1 MRQEIQDLVEVSRRY
16 GIDMDYV
23 IAGGGNTSFKDSKQ
37 IWVKASGT
45 SMAGIDENGFVCLDR
60 LKLKIL
66 SEKTYSSDST
76 EREAQVKQDLSNAI
90 LYPQDKRPSVE
101 TSMHEIIDFPF
112 VVHTHPAMVCGLLCA
127 QDSKEMVERLFGAD
141 CLYIE
146 YTDPGYVLFKAVDNA
161 LQDYREVNGT
171 DPHIIFLENHGVFV
185 AADRVEKI
193 DEIYRD
199 IAETISANISV
210 IPDNSNERQEP
221 LLDTVSKL
229 LAGHSETS
237 GCVSLQLANNLT
249 DRFVSG
255 GSAFDGISI
264 PFTPDNIVYC
274 KSKYLFVSEIES
286 VLPELLE
293 FRDKNGF
300 LPKVI
305 AVEGAGIIALEEKEQ
320 SARIVLEVFEDMMKV
335 CVYTEN
341 FGGPRPMS
349 PSQISF
355 IDNWEVENYRRQ
367 VSKKIGS

>member
-1 MRQEIQDLVEVSRRY
+1 MRQEIHQLVEVSRRY
-16 GIDMDYV
+16 GSDPDYV
-23 IAGGGNTSFKDSKQ
+23 IAGGGNTSFKDTGR
-37 IWVKASGT
+37 IWVRASGS
-45 SMAGIDENGFVCLDR
+45 SMADIDENGFVCLDR
-60 LKLKIL
+60 EKLKIL
-66 SEKTYSSDST
+66 SEKAYSSDNT
-76 EREAQVKQDLSNAI
+76 EREAQVKQDLANAI
-90 LYPQDKRPSVE
+90 EYPQDKRPSVE
-101 TSMHEIIDFPF
+101 TSMHEIINHPF

-127 QDSKEMVERLFGAD
+127 QESKEMVNRLFAED

-161 LQDYREVNGT
+161 LQDYREVKGT

-210 IPDNSNERQEP
+210 IPDNSNERQVP

-229 LAGHSETS
+229 LKGHSKTS

-255 GSAFDGISI
+255 RSAFDAVSI

-274 KSKYLFVSEIES
+274 KSKYLFVQEVES
-286 VLPELLE
+286 VIPQIQQ
-293 FRDKNGF
+293 FREKNGF

-305 AVEGAGIIALEEKEQ
+305 AVEGAGIIALEENEQ

-335 CVYTEN
+335 CVYTGN
-341 FGGPRPMS
+341 FGGPHPMT

-367 VSKKIGS
+367 VSKSKQS